1 MYGVGVVE
9 GLVVEFG
16 GVEVG
21 VSEVDGGKVVGFGVG
36 DVDDVPEEGA
46 PEEGASRMLER
57 GQCKPAMVA
66 SRLFSINVSMLNS
79 VIVGQYKQL
88 R

>member
-9 GLVVEFG
+9 GLAVEVG

-21 VSEVDGGKVVGFGVG
+21 VSEVDGGRVVGFGVG

-46 PEEGASRMLER
+46 PEGGASRRLER

-66 SRLFSINVSMLNS
+66 SRLFSIKMSMHNRM
-79 VIVGQYKQL
+79 IVGQYKQL